1 MYFGSDDEKALT
13 KSIEDAFPSATGR
26 LCPKHLKDNFNHY
39 MKDKV
44 EIHTKEREL
53 LMDVVFGLE
62 GLADADKS
70 VVFEEKST
78 QVVDEINDHPSLCNY
93 FEK

>member
-53 LMDVVFGLE
+53 LMDVVLICGNVCEE
-62 GLADADKS
+62 GVVGS
-70 VVFEEKST
+70 V
-78 QVVDEINDHPSLCNY
+78 
-93 FEK
+93 